1 MKIFNASQVKE
12 ADAVSIQK
20 QNSTSTELME
30 RAATKAFQWIQ
41 NKFTNTETTFHVFC
55 GQGNNGG
62 DGLVLARLLKK
73 EGYTVSVTIVE
84 GAGKP
89 TDDFTINLD
98 RLKSIGVELTS
109 NYAEVG
115 EKQVIIDAIFGIGL
129 TRPLDDEVKKV
140 ITYINNTKAVKIAID
155 VPSGLFLDR
164 KTEIAVQSD
173 FVLTFQVPKL
183 ALYLP
188 GNYPYVKAIEVLDI
202 GLDETFIAETKTNY
216 YLTDNQVASQLY
228 KPLSP
233 YAHKGTQGHA
243 MIIGGSYG
251 KMGAAC
257 LSAKAALKAGC
268 GLVTTYIPKCG
279 YTTMQTYLPEA
290 MVLTDSDDDHIKEIA
305 FDLEPSSIGIGM
317 GLGQE
322 QETQRAIYDFFLMKP
337 TKTVIDADAINILS
351 KNKEWLALLPHQSIL
366 TPHPKELQRLIG
378 KWDDDFDM
386 LEKLKA
392 FSKENKVVIVA
403 KNARTIVVDG
413 DTVYV
418 NASGNAALATGG
430 SGDVLTGILT
440 GLLAQGYSN
449 TEAAILGV
457 YLHGCTADIAIEE
470 ISAHTFTAS
479 SIIDYLSQAY
489 KQVDKA

>member
-1 MKIFNASQVKE
+1 MKIFNASQVKK

-20 QNSTSTELME
+20 QNITSTELME

-62 DGLVLARLLKK
+62 DGLVIARLLKK
-73 EGYTVSVTIVE
+73 EGYNVSITIVE

-89 TDDFTINLD
+89 TNDFKINLD
-98 RLKSIGVELTS
+98 RLKSVGIESTL
-109 NYAEVG
+109 NYAEA
-115 EKQVIIDAIFGIGL
+115 EKKQVIIDAIFGIGL
-129 TRPLDDEVKKV
+129 TRPLDNEVEKV
-140 ITYINNTKAVKIAID
+140 ITYINSTKAVKIAID

-173 FVLTFQVPKL
+173 YVLTFQVPKL

-188 GNYPYVKAIEVLDI
+188 GNYPYVKAIKVLYI
-202 GLDETFIAETKTNY
+202 GLDEAFITDTDTNY
-216 YLTDNQVASQLY
+216 YLTDSRAASQLY

-268 GLVTTYIPKCG
+268 GLVTAYIPQCG
-279 YTTMQTYLPEA
+279 YTIMQTYLPEA
-290 MVLTDSDDDHIKEIA
+290 MVLTDSDDHIKEIA

-351 KNKEWLALLPHQSIL
+351 KNKEWLELLPQQSIL

-378 KWDDDFDM
+378 KWEDDFDM
-386 LEKLKA
+386 LEKLKV
-392 FSKENKVVIVA
+392 FSKQNNVVVVA

-413 DTVYV
+413 YTVHV
-418 NASGNAALATGG
+418 NSSGNAALATGG

-440 GLLAQGYSN
+440 GLLAQGYNN

-457 YLHGCTADIAIEE
+457 YLHGLTADIAIQE
-470 ISAHTFTAS
+470 ISAHTFTAT

-489 KQVDKA
+489 KQVDKV

>member
-1 MKIFNASQVKE
+1 MKIFNASQVKK
-12 ADAVSIQK
+12 ADTVSIQK
-20 QNSTSTELME
+20 QNITSTELME

-41 NKFTNTETTFHVFC
+41 NKFTNTETTFYVFC

-62 DGLVLARLLKK
+62 DGLVIARLLKK
-73 EGYTVSVTIVE
+73 EGYNVAVIIVE

-89 TDDFTINLD
+89 TNDFTINLD
-98 RLKSIGVELTS
+98 RLKSIGVEITS
-109 NYAEVG
+109 SYTEAED
-115 EKQVIIDAIFGIGL
+115 KQVIIDAIFGIGL
-129 TRPLDDEVKKV
+129 TRPLDDKVEKV

-155 VPSGLFLDR
+155 VPSGLFLDQ
-164 KTEIAVQSD
+164 KTEIAIQSD
-173 FVLTFQVPKL
+173 YVLTFQVPKL

-188 GNYPYVKAIEVLDI
+188 GNYPYVKAIAILDI
-202 GLDETFIAETKTNY
+202 GLDEACIADTDTDY
-216 YLTDNQVASQLY
+216 YLTDSQAASQLY

-243 MIIGGSYG
+243 IIIGGSYG

-268 GLVTTYIPKCG
+268 GLVTAYIPKCG
-279 YTTMQTYLPEA
+279 YTIMQTYLPEA
-290 MVLTDSDDDHIKEIA
+290 MVLTDSDDHIEEIA
-305 FDLEPSSIGIGM
+305 FDLESSSIGIGM
-317 GLGQE
+317 GLGLE
-322 QETQRAIYDFFLMKP
+322 EETQRAIYDFFLMKP

-351 KNKEWLALLPHQSIL
+351 KNKEWLELLPQQSIL

-378 KWDDDFDM
+378 EWDDDFDM
-386 LEKLKA
+386 LEKLKT
-392 FSKENKVVIVA
+392 FSKQNKVVIVA
-403 KNARTIVVDG
+403 KNARTIIVDG

-418 NASGNAALATGG
+418 NSSGNAALATGG

-440 GLLAQGYSN
+440 GLLAQGYNN

-457 YLHGCTADIAIEE
+457 YLHGVTADIAIQE
-470 ISAHTFTAS
+470 ISAHTFTAT

-489 KQVDKA
+489 KQVDKV

>member
-1 MKIFNASQVKE
+1 MKIFNASQVKK

-20 QNSTSTELME
+20 QNITSTELME

-62 DGLVLARLLKK
+62 DGLVIARLLKK
-73 EGYTVSVTIVE
+73 EGYNVSITIVE

-89 TDDFTINLD
+89 TNDFKINLD
-98 RLKSIGVELTS
+98 RLKSVGIESTL
-109 NYAEVG
+109 NYAEA
-115 EKQVIIDAIFGIGL
+115 EKKQVIIDAIFGIGL
-129 TRPLDDEVKKV
+129 TRPLDNEVEKV
-140 ITYINNTKAVKIAID
+140 ITYINSTKAVKIAID

-173 FVLTFQVPKL
+173 YVLTFQVPKL

-188 GNYPYVKAIEVLDI
+188 GNYPYVKAIKVLYI
-202 GLDETFIAETKTNY
+202 GLDEAFITDTDTNY
-216 YLTDNQVASQLY
+216 YLTDSRAASQLY

-268 GLVTTYIPKCG
+268 GLVTAYIPQCG
-279 YTTMQTYLPEA
+279 YTIMQTYLPEA
-290 MVLTDSDDDHIKEIA
+290 MVLTDSDDHIKEIA

-351 KNKEWLALLPHQSIL
+351 KNKEWLELLPQQSIL

-378 KWDDDFDM
+378 KWGDDFDM
-386 LEKLKA
+386 LEKLKV
-392 FSKENKVVIVA
+392 FSKQNNVVVVA

-413 DTVYV
+413 YTVHV
-418 NASGNAALATGG
+418 NSSGNAALATGG

-440 GLLAQGYSN
+440 GLLAQGYNN

-457 YLHGCTADIAIEE
+457 YLHGLTADIAIQE
-470 ISAHTFTAS
+470 ISAHTFTAT

-489 KQVDKA
+489 KQVDKV